1 MTKRVIVLVK
11 CGHWSGRKWK
21 KRKAKAFARLG
32 PDGDSNHQRNKKV
45 LYQAN
50 VFLNFQ
56 NPESPPNPLDNGY
69 HMNNNL
75 CVPIMYTKPS
85 LPDNL
90 VSNISLEHDFITED
104 NESDSDESIDS
115 IDRCIDDD
123 LDI

>member
-1 MTKRVIVLVK
+1 
-11 CGHWSGRKWK
+11 
-21 KRKAKAFARLG
+21 
-32 PDGDSNHQRNKKV
+32 
-45 LYQAN
+45 
-50 VFLNFQ
+50 
-56 NPESPPNPLDNGY
+56 
-69 HMNNNL
+69 
-75 CVPIMYTKPS
+75 MYTKPS

>member
-1 MTKRVIVLVK
+1 
-11 CGHWSGRKWK
+11 
-21 KRKAKAFARLG
+21 
-32 PDGDSNHQRNKKV
+32 
-45 LYQAN
+45 
-50 VFLNFQ
+50 
-56 NPESPPNPLDNGY
+56 
-69 HMNNNL
+69 MNNNL